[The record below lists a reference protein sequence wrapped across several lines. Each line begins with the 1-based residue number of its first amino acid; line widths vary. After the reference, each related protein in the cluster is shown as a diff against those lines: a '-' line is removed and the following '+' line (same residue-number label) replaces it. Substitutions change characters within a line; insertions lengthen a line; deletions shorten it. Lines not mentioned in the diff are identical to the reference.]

1 MTDTV
6 RVEPEQRVVIRNASW
21 ELYQNLLE
29 ARGDAGAPRFSYN
42 MGILEIMSPGVAHEE
57 TNRTLAQ
64 IVELVAL
71 ALRVDVRNLGS
82 TTFDREDLDRGFEPD
97 SCFYVQNE
105 GHIRGKDK
113 IDLSADPPP
122 DLVIEVDIT
131 SPSLNKLPI
140 YSALGILE
148 VWRYRKGRM
157 QVLELGEEGYVEA
170 ERSHAFPALS
180 AEVLSRFLTRSRAV
194 GRAEWSNEILDCA
207 RHQTGPL
214 P

>member
-1 MTDTV
+1 MTETV

-21 ELYQNLLE
+21 ELYQGLLE
-29 ARGDAGAPRFSYN
+29 ARGDAGAPRFYYSQ
-42 MGILEIMSPGVAHEE
+42 GILEIMSPGVDHEK

-71 ALRVDVRNLGS
+71 GLGVDVQNLGS

-105 GHIRGKDK
+105 ERIRGKDRV
-113 IDLSADPPP
+113 DLSVDPPP

-140 YSALGILE
+140 YATLGVPE
-148 VWRYRKGRM
+148 AWRYRRGRM
-157 QVLELGEEGYVEA
+157 QVLVLQEEGYAEA
-170 ERSHAFPALS
+170 ERSLAFPVLTAD
-180 AEVLSRFLTRSRAV
+180 VLSRFLDRSKAA
-194 GRAEWSNEILDCA
+194 GRAEWSNKVLDWA
-207 RHQTGPL
+207 RDQTERL